1 MAEVVFSTLVASDPI
16 LDQRVRIS
24 SAGTARWHVG
34 KPMDD
39 RAKRALER
47 AGFSSEGT
55 LGAFASSEYL
65 DAQDVVIV
73 MTREH
78 RNDVRQRLSNVHTE
92 IVLLRN
98 LLEENCEL
106 DVYDPYYG
114 DDSDFSQCLEMLI
127 RAGQRWTEEFRQRL
141 DEGFYEV

>member
-1 MAEVVFSTLVASDPI
+1 
-16 LDQRVRIS
+16 
-24 SAGTARWHVG
+24 
-34 KPMDD
+34 MDD

-114 DDSDFSQCLEMLI
+114 DDNDFSQCLEMLI
-127 RAGQRWTEEFRQRL
+127 RAGLRWTEEFRQRL

>member
-114 DDSDFSQCLEMLI
+114 DDNDFSQCLEMLI